1 MKIPSLVKLPK
12 YSKFNFEPRYYD
24 PVKEDIEN
32 RTQMIRA
39 ELEAH
44 ERISPDE
51 RARFSSEMEQTYSR
65 RAAQDQKSTIMQVV
79 FIFLF
84 IGLFAGYL
92 FYGNYVLYAAFIIL
106 PMYILYR
113 KRSFGSK
120 KE

>member
-1 MKIPSLVKLPK
+1 MKIPSLVRIPK
-12 YSKFNFEPRYYD
+12 YNKFNFEPRYYD

-32 RTQMIRA
+32 RTRLIKS

-44 ERISPDE
+44 GKLSPND
-51 RARFSSEMEQTYSR
+51 RARFRSEMEQTFSR
-65 RAAQDQKSTIMQVV
+65 RAAQDQKSTLMQVA

-92 FYGNYVLYAAFIIL
+92 FYGNYVLFAAFIIV
-106 PMYILYR
+106 PIYILYR